1 MKKQILTAVLAIGS
15 LCSFA
20 QNGGKIF
27 GSIKDGGQ
35 QAVID
40 ASSVSL
46 LLEKDSSLVKTSI
59 TDKEG
64 KFLFENLADGNYLV
78 AATSVGYQK
87 TFSKPMLISETQKE
101 EDAGVLQLLRIPK
114 DLAAVV
120 VTSKRQLIER
130 KIDRT
135 IVNVDGYISNTGSTA
150 MEVLEKAPGV
160 SVDKDGNISLKG
172 KQGVIIMIDGKPTY
186 MSGQDLANY
195 LTSMPSSNL
204 DQLEIMTNP
213 SAKYDAS
220 GNSGIIN
227 IKTKKLK
234 QRGFNGSLSSSYGQA
249 AYPKI
254 SNSLNLNYR
263 NGKFNSFASINGNY
277 RKGTQTLDIYR
288 ELLDNSKNIDR
299 IFTQRSEE
307 KRMRQYY
314 GIKAGMDYNATAKTT
329 LGFVLTG
336 YYNPTEDPGNNTS
349 YFKDEHLHV
358 DSMLIVNRSEKGKW
372 KNGGINVN
380 MRHKFDSTGRE
391 LTADLDYL
399 KYNATDNMQLLSNTY
414 SPMGDLLSHSLLIGN
429 LPQTLDIFS
438 AKTDYTQT
446 LAKTIK
452 LEAGLKT
459 SFVKTNNKAQYYNR
473 LNGRDEVD
481 YNRTNFFDYKE
492 NLNAA
497 YINLS
502 TEVKKWGFQAGLR
515 VENTNYDALQYG
527 NITQPDSAFK
537 NSYTSLFPTVY
548 LSYKMNDKNQWG
560 FSYGRRINRP
570 NYEDLN
576 PFIHYLDQ
584 YTYDVGNPFL
594 KPMYADKFEISHTY
608 NNFLTTS
615 LNYTVTKNLFNESF
629 SRDDQAIVVRKSN
642 FGKLQSANLSVSA
655 QIPVLKWWKAQLY
668 TEGNY
673 YHLHSKIEERMVN
686 IETTTFLANLVNQF
700 SFKKGWSGELSAFG
714 RTKAPETQ
722 IIINRLGV
730 INVAVQKQVL
740 KNKGSFKL
748 AVTDI
753 TGPMKVTG
761 NIADLGNAHASFVQH
776 RDSRVITVSFNY
788 RFGKPMKTER
798 RRTGAAT
805 DEQNRVGGAN

>member
-1 MKKQILTAVLAIGS
+1 MKKQILTAVLAVTS

-40 ASSVSL
+40 ASSVTL
-46 LLEKDSSLVKTSI
+46 LRAKDSSLVKTSI

-64 KFLFENLADGNYLV
+64 KFLFENLTDGSYLV

-87 TFSKPMLISETQKE
+87 TFSNQIQISENQKE
-101 EDAGVLQLLRIPK
+101 ENAGILQLMRKTK
-114 DLAAVV
+114 DLTVVV
-120 VTSKRQLIER
+120 VTSKRPLIER

-234 QRGFNGSLSSSYGQA
+234 QRGFNGSLSSSFGMGD
-249 AYPKI
+249 YPKI
-254 SNSLNLNYR
+254 NNSLNLNYR

-277 RKGTQTLDIYR
+277 RKGSQTLDIYR
-288 ELLDNSKNIDR
+288 ELLDNSKKIDR
-299 IFTQRSEE
+299 IFTQKSEE

-314 GIKAGMDYNATAKTT
+314 AVKAGMDYNATAKTT
-329 LGFVLTG
+329 LGFVLSG

-349 YFKDEHLHV
+349 YFKDAYLHI
-358 DSMLIVNRSEKGKW
+358 DSILIVKRNETGNW
-372 KNGGINVN
+372 KNGGINLN
-380 MRHKFDSTGRE
+380 LRHKFDSTGRE
-391 LTADLDYL
+391 LTADIDYL
-399 KYNATDNMQLLSNTY
+399 KYDASDNMQLLSNTY
-414 SPMGDLLSHSLLIGN
+414 SPNGVLLSNSMLIGD

-438 AKTDYTQT
+438 AKTDYVQT

-452 LEAGLKT
+452 MEAGLKT

-473 LNGRDEVD
+473 INGQDVVD

-497 YINLS
+497 YVNLS

-515 VENTNYDALQYG
+515 VENTNYDAVQYG
-527 NITQPDSAFK
+527 NITQHDSAFK
-537 NSYTSLFPTVY
+537 HSYTSLFPTLYV
-548 LSYKMNDKNQWG
+548 SYKMNEKNQFG
-560 FSYGRRINRP
+560 VSYGRRINRP
-570 NYEDLN
+570 DYEDLN
-576 PFIHYLDQ
+576 PFIHYIDQ

-594 KPMYADKFEISHTY
+594 KPMYADKFEITHTY

-615 LNYTVTKNLFNESF
+615 LDYSVTKNLFNESF
-629 SRDDQAIVVRKSN
+629 SRNDQAIEVRKSN

-655 QIPVLKWWKAQLY
+655 QIPVFKWWKAQLY

-673 YHLHSKIEERMVN
+673 YHLNSKIEERMVN
-686 IETTTFLANLVNQF
+686 IETTTFMANLVNQF
-700 SFKKGWSGELSAFG
+700 SFKKGWSAELSAFG

-722 IIINRLGV
+722 IIINRIGV
-730 INVAVQKQVL
+730 INVGVQKQVL

-748 AVTDI
+748 AVSDI

-761 NIADLGNAHASFVQH
+761 NIADLGNAHASFMQH
-776 RDSRVITVSFNY
+776 RDTRVVTLSFNY
-788 RFGKPMKTER
+788 RFGK
-798 RRTGAAT
+798 
-805 DEQNRVGGAN
+805 